1 MRFFTASRGLANL
14 PGVQARAPAYLWKE
28 GRAVVDTCMHLPG
41 VQSRAPAYSNLA
53 ARAMLSMSVPALLPP
68 SRSANCRMYAFEG
81 GRPPKLSASHI

>member
-1 MRFFTASRGLANL
+1 MRFFTASRGLAN
-14 PGVQARAPAYLWKE
+14 
-28 GRAVVDTCMHLPG
+28 LPG

-68 SRSANCRMYAFEG
+68 SRSANCRLYAFEG